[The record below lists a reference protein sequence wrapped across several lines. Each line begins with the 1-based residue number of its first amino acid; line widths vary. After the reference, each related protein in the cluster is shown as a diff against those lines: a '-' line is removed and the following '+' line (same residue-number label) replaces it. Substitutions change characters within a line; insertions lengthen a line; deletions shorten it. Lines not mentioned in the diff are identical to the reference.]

1 MTEEAPV
8 EIPKSKT
15 RVSTTSMRATD
26 KAVREQEVV
35 ENVLKDERV
44 IIRFIK
50 RETSFITDRG
60 HVMYG
65 GMHEKAKRRFVVPV
79 LPSGAYVSVLTG
91 NEEKFLEGYMGL
103 EDGALSVYKK
113 VDNYWSNRHVE
124 LGKDDAVLDLSTPD
138 GYISY
143 KILLANKDFV
153 ARSQEEYDRQP
164 KASYQFVIVQ
174 DKDKHK
180 ANLSMFNTRARAF
193 KLFNEINN
201 DVKKLASVV
210 FLSTGRYVSPTATRD
225 DVLLL
230 VQSLM
235 DSEPRRFVEVVEDA
249 FFDTKVLLNRCVTLG
264 LVRHI
269 QRLYYLAEN
278 NQPLCEDGQD
288 PTMEA
293 ACAYLNAPRHQEV
306 LFKLQGKL
314 NTLEK

>member
-1 MTEEAPV
+1 MTEEVPV
-8 EIPKSKT
+8 EVPKNKPKGT
-15 RVSTTSMRATD
+15 LASMKATD
-26 KAVREQEVV
+26 RAIREQEVI
-35 ENVLKDERV
+35 ENVLRDERV
-44 IIRFIK
+44 IVRFIR
-50 RETSFITDRG
+50 RETSFIPDRG
-60 HVMYG
+60 HVMFG

-79 LPSGAYVSVLTG
+79 LPSGAYVSVLTP
-91 NEEKFLEGYMGL
+91 NEEKFLERHMQL

-124 LGKDDAVLDLSTPD
+124 LGKDDSVFDLSTPD
-138 GYISY
+138 GYINY
-143 KILLANKDFV
+143 KILLANRDFI

-174 DKDKHK
+174 DRDKHK
-180 ANLSMFNTRARAF
+180 ANLSAFNTRAKAF
-193 KLFNEINN
+193 RLFNEISG

-210 FLSTGRYVSPTATRD
+210 FLSTGRYVSPTASRD

-235 DSEPRRFVEVVEDA
+235 DSDARKFVEVVEDPV
-249 FFDTKVLLNRCVTLG
+249 FDTKVLLSRCVTLG
-264 LVRHI
+264 IVRQM
-269 QRLYYLAEN
+269 QRLYYLVEN

-306 LFKLQGKL
+306 LFKLQGKM